1 MMNTQMMKKTVL
13 ALAMTAALGLSG
25 GMLAGCGGG
34 SSTDAADSTDT
45 ATSSSSSSSNS
56 SSSSSDEIS
65 LKDLESEM
73 SEAYMGL
80 TDSGE
85 GFYYAGNADGSL
97 VIVMALNDNGESVRF
112 VGPAE
117 TQGNSVRVTDMVN
130 GSTLTFSIE
139 PQSDGTLLL
148 DMGDAG
154 SALVAECKASEV
166 LDIMEQIDTYSTALA

>member
-1 MMNTQMMKKTVL
+1 MNAQMMKKTVL
-13 ALAMTAALGLSG
+13 ALAMTAVLGLSG

-34 SSTDAADSTDT
+34 SSSNGTASDSKDT
-45 ATSSSSSSSNS
+45 TTSNSSNS

-97 VIVMALNDNGESVRF
+97 VIVMALNDNGESISF

-148 DMGDAG
+148 NMGDAG
-154 SALVAECKASEV
+154 SALVAECKPSEV
-166 LDIMEQIDTYSTALA
+166 LDVMEQIDTYSTALA